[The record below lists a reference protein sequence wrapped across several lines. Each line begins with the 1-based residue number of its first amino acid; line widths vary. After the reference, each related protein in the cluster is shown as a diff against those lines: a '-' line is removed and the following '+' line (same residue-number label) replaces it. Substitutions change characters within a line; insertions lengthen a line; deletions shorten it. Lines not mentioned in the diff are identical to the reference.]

1 MTAKARAGAQDKDR
15 VAEDAAAELREWAE
29 LGQLL
34 DGLSHANAALKA
46 AAQGVIRQYDLGP
59 RGAWMLSMIASGVR
73 LPMDLATAFKTSRS
87 LITIELNRVIKA
99 GLVETSP
106 SLVDGRR
113 TELALTP
120 LGAAACRSL
129 RKETARIIRR
139 NLAGYSD
146 EQIQFFAQ
154 ALKDVRRV
162 EPDDGSPPAT
172 LS

>member
-1 MTAKARAGAQDKDR
+1 MTTKAHSAAQDQDGA
-15 VAEDAAAELREWAE
+15 AEDAVAEQREWAE

-46 AAQGVIRQYDLGP
+46 AAQGVIRRHDLGP
-59 RGAWMLSMIASGVR
+59 RGAWILSMIASGVR

-99 GLVETSP
+99 GLVESSP
-106 SLVDGRR
+106 SLIDGRR
-113 TELALTP
+113 TELKLTP
-120 LGAAACRSL
+120 VGEAACRSL

-146 EQIQFFAQ
+146 AQIQFFAQ

-162 EPDDGSPPAT
+162 EPDDGS
-172 LS
+172 